1 MSIRVSA
8 SNLTQS
14 AKQLAAEWQQTKAD
28 WHDVKSREFE
38 ETYLEVLPHAV
49 SKAAIVIEELDKLLR
64 KVRSDCE

>member
-8 SNLTQS
+8 SNLSQS
-14 AKQLAAEWQQTKAD
+14 AKQLAAEWQLAKEY

-49 SKAAIVIEELDKLLR
+49 ARATIVVEELDRILR